1 MKVLILGV
9 SGMLG
14 STLYNSFSSLQGY
27 ETWGTVRSKEYFKH
41 FLNPDKIIN
50 NIDVLK
56 QDDLIHLFTKLQPE
70 IVINCVGIIKQQRG
84 AKDPLTTLP
93 INSILSHRLSNLCRL
108 AKARLILVSTDCV
121 FSGKK
126 GNYLENDIP
135 DAIDLYGRSK
145 LLGEIHDSEHVF
157 TMRTSIIGH
166 ELNSNYSL
174 VDWFLSQT
182 GKVNG
187 YSKAIFS
194 GFPTV
199 ELANIIKEYIIP
211 KPSLYGIYHISASP
225 INKYKLLHLVKI
237 HYQKEIE
244 IIDNHDVR
252 IDRSLNS
259 DKFKNETGYNPPSWE
274 VLIQKMF
281 AYKKE
286 YMDKI
291 NV

>member
-187 YSKAIFS
+187 YSKAIFT

-225 INKYKLLHLVKI
+225 INKYKLLHLVKT

>member
-187 YSKAIFS
+187 YSNAIFS

-237 HYQKEIE
+237 NYQKEIE
-244 IIDNHDVR
+244 IIDNHDVI